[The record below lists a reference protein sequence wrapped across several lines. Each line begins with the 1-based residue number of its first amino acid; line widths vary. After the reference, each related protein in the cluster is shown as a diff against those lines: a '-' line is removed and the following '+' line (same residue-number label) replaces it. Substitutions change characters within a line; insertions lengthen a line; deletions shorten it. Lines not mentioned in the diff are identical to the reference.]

1 MLSKGSTR
9 GQQGSGFGVEGVKVD
24 TTRVL
29 SGFYKGSRR
38 VWGLGC

>member
-29 SGFYKGSRR
+29 SR
-38 VWGLGC
+38 VLQGV